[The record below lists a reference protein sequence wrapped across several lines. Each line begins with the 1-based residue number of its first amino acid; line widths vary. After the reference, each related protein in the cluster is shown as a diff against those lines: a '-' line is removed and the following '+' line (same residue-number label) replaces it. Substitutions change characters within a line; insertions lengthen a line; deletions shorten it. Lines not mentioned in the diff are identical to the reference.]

1 MEKRMK
7 LASLA
12 VVLLLATLAFVT
24 AHGEEAAPMQTHNCE
39 FGPVPKTYGMTSW
52 LVYTCDGG
60 QSVLIVSAPGSPAAP
75 FMFRFSARE
84 DGYVLQSQGAGD
96 KEFTT
101 AAFGQ
106 LKVMSVQDIDALIKL
121 TKVRVAQ

>member
-1 MEKRMK
+1 MK

-12 VVLLLATLAFVT
+12 ALLLLATLASAT
-24 AHGEEAAPMQTHNCE
+24 AHGKEAAPMQTLSCD

-52 LVYTCDGG
+52 LVYTCNGG

-75 FMFRFSARE
+75 FMFRFIARE

-96 KEFTT
+96 KELT
-101 AAFGQ
+101 AVAFGD
-106 LKVMSVQDIDALIKL
+106 LKVMSVQDVEKLIVL
-121 TKVRVAQ
+121 TKAHVKQ

>member
-1 MEKRMK
+1 MK
-7 LASLA
+7 VASLA
-12 VVLLLATLAFVT
+12 VVLLPATLAFVT
-24 AHGEEAAPMQTHNCE
+24 AHGEEATPMQTLNCE

-75 FMFRFSARE
+75 FMFRFSARQ

-96 KEFTT
+96 KELT
-101 AAFGQ
+101 AVAFGE
-106 LKVMSVQDIDALIKL
+106 LKVMSVQDVEKLIVL
-121 TKVRVAQ
+121 TKAQVKQ

>member
-12 VVLLLATLAFVT
+12 VVLLLATLASVT
-24 AHGEEAAPMQTHNCE
+24 AHGEEVPPKQTLSCE
-39 FGPVPKTYGMTSW
+39 FGPVPKTFGMTSW

-84 DGYVLQSQGAGD
+84 DGYVLQSQGTGD

-101 AAFGQ
+101 AAFGD
-106 LKVMSVQDIDALIKL
+106 LKVMSVQDIEELINL
-121 TKVRVAQ
+121 TKVHVKQ